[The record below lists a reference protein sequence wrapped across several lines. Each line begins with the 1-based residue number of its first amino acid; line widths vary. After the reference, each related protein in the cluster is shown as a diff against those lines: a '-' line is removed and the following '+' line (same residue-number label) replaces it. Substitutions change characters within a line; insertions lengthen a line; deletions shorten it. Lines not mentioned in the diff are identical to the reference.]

1 MQKLILKFSKTDWI
15 YILILAVLCVVG
27 YWQIGFGVHPL
38 KWDVIDYYFP
48 SRFMVGEILQSH
60 SLPLWNP
67 YQTLGYPIHA
77 DPQSGTWYPIAW
89 IIGLFHGYTLNLI
102 GFEFLLHIFIGSWGM
117 FILGKTLNY
126 DKKISFILAIA
137 YLFSGFF
144 VGNAQHLTWTISGAW
159 LPFVL
164 NQFLVLYKK
173 RNFYNA
179 ALLALWAYLFLSAG
193 YPAFV
198 FVTVYILVILLAL
211 FTYKEYKLNKIKGIL
226 NYYKYLLISLIIVMI
241 CSSIIVISNYYAL
254 PFLTRGGSITPEMAI
269 FCPFSPQCSLS
280 FITPLAVVGQN
291 TMEFFKTDLSMTN
304 GYFGIIILVFSV
316 LGLWGKKRSI
326 QWLFV
331 LFAFFSLLA
340 SFGAYTPVRM
350 FLYDWVP
357 LMNTFRFPALFRL
370 FFIFFFILI
379 AGNSLQSIF
388 FTNKKIPLPF
398 YVFSGLFIV
407 IMIVFIFVFRGQGYL
422 DIKNVVLNQLFTFS
436 STSSF
441 KQHFAVHALFQIV
454 FLSLAVFL
462 LFKYKTSSKTLAF
475 IAVLVVFE
483 MMLSTQLNA
492 PYTINDPVVY
502 TKDAQAYLNT
512 FPRKFP
518 IPNTNAILTN
528 EKDIPKQP
536 PFWKNTSMYNKQVSH
551 EGFTPFIF
559 KDFKYLTD
567 TIPEFFDEMLK
578 NPLVYLSSSIY
589 STNDFETLSK
599 ENKADS
605 SAVFLSHS
613 DYLTLKENIIPDT
626 LVGNIH
632 ISKFSPTHI
641 EIECEAVQS
650 SMVVLL
656 QNNYY
661 GWTAKVNNTMVPIY
675 KANYTT
681 MAVPVSAGKNTIV
694 FNYQPKNIIIAYS
707 ITIISFFIL
716 LFYLLIAGL
725 MNARK
730 NETHSE

>member
-179 ALLALWAYLFLSAG
+179 ALLALWAYLFISAG

-198 FVTVYILVILLAL
+198 FVTVYILLFLLVL
-211 FTYKEYKLNKIKGIL
+211 FTIQEYKVHKIKGVL
-226 NYYKYLLISLIIVMI
+226 NYYQYLFISLIIVVI
-241 CSSIIVISNYYAL
+241 CSSIILVSNYYVL
-254 PFLTRGGSITPEMAI
+254 PFLTRGGSVTPEMTM
-269 FCPFSPQCSLS
+269 FSPFSPQCSLS
-280 FITPLAVVGQN
+280 FLAPLAVVVQN
-291 TMEFFKTDLSMTN
+291 TFGFFKTDLSMTN

-316 LGLWGKKRSI
+316 LGLWGKKKPI
-326 QWLFV
+326 QWFFIIV
-331 LFAFFSLLA
+331 AFLSLLA
-340 SFGAYTPVRM
+340 SFGAYTPLRM
-350 FLYDWVP
+350 FLYDYVP

-379 AGNSLQSIF
+379 AGNSLQYVFIIK
-388 FTNKKIPLPF
+388 KKIPISI
-398 YVFSGLFIV
+398 YVISGLLIA
-407 IMIVFIFVFRGQGYL
+407 IMIVFIFIFRSQDYLNVKNIVF
-422 DIKNVVLNQLFTFS
+422 NQLFTYS
-436 STSSF
+436 PNSSF
-441 KQHFAVHALFQIV
+441 KQHFAVHALVQIAI
-454 FLSLAVFL
+454 LSLAVFL
-462 LFKYKTSSKTLAF
+462 LYKYKASSKTLTL
-475 IAVLVVFE
+475 ITILVTFE
-483 MMLSTQLNA
+483 MTLSTQLNA
-492 PYTINDPVVY
+492 PYTVY
-502 TKDAQAYLNT
+502 ESIVKTEEAQTYLNT

-518 IPNTNAILTN
+518 IPNTNAILSN
-528 EKDIPKQP
+528 EKNIPKQP
-536 PFWKNTSMYNKQVSH
+536 PFWKNTSMYNKQVSY

-567 TIPEFFDEMLK
+567 TIPQFFEEMLK

-589 STNDFETLSK
+589 FENDFETLSK

-605 SAVFLSHS
+605 SVVFLSHS

-641 EIECEAVQS
+641 EIECDAVHS

-694 FNYQPKNIIIAYS
+694 FNYHPKNIIIAYS